1 MKYLQNR
8 KVLFGVI
15 AILAILIVSGGAWF
29 FLGSKGL
36 SNQAGQTQSGSQS
49 GDQMQI
55 IGTLSPSDIG
65 LQLVLRN
72 DNKAIKFV
80 ANKLEGIKSLEWNFT
95 YQADIPLSDQ
105 NQYNQ
110 GQKVTQE
117 FGSDNPVILNG
128 KTSYSS
134 QFREL
139 GTCSSGVCR
148 YDTGVT
154 SVQLEMKIT
163 KLDGSIYK
171 VDDSINIPQ
180 G

>member
-1 MKYLQNR
+1 MKFLKNS
-8 KVLFGVI
+8 KVLGGVI
-15 AILAILIVSGGAWF
+15 VLLVVLILGG
-29 FLGSKGL
+29 GL
-36 SNQAGQTQSGSQS
+36 WYFIAAKSSSNQANQSQENSLGGQTQT
-49 GDQMQI
+49 

-65 LQLVLRN
+65 LQLVLRS
-72 DNKAIKFV
+72 DNKAVKFI
-80 ANKLEGIKSLEWNFT
+80 ANKLGGVKSLEWNFT

-117 FGSDNPVILNG
+117 FGSDSPVILNG
-128 KTSYSS
+128 KTSYES

-148 YDTGVT
+148 YDSGVT
-154 SVQLEMKIT
+154 SVQLEMKVT

-180 G
+180 